1 MFGFTLDIFSKMD
14 TVGTLGLES
23 RLLGDYT
30 FFARDYFR
38 WGWWCT
44 GSCSCSVPEKCDV
57 ALKLISH

>member
-1 MFGFTLDIFSKMD
+1 MFGFSLDIFSKMD

-38 WGWWCT
+38 LVWCCE
-44 GSCSCSVPEKCDV
+44 SCGGCSVDSV
-57 ALKLISH
+57 GVM